1 MIRKSIL
8 VENQE
13 IKDLLSV
20 IKQHYVS
27 DNKNTIQEVSLNHVV
42 NNVYKQD
49 IKNYIRERWYALETK
64 VGHHVTLLEN
74 NYKKSIINKLYKK
87 SRDLNFV
94 IKTRPDDSSKE
105 LHDSI
110 KKASNIDIVIKE
122 FSFFIKNKY

>member
-20 IKQHYVS
+20 IKQHYIS
-27 DNKNTIQEVSLNHVV
+27 DNRNTIQDVSLNHVV
-42 NNVYKQD
+42 NRAYKD
-49 IKNYIRERWYALETK
+49 DVRKYIADRWHALETK
-64 VGHHVTLLEN
+64 VGHQVTLLEN
-74 NYKKSIINKLYKK
+74 NYNKSIINKLYKK

-94 IKTRPDDSSKE
+94 IKTRPDDSSRD

-110 KKASNIDIVIKE
+110 KKVSNIDIVIRE
-122 FSFFIKNKY
+122 FSFS

>member
-13 IKDLLSV
+13 IKDLVSV

-49 IKNYIRERWYALETK
+49 IKNYIRERWYILETK
-64 VGHHVTLLEN
+64 VGHQVTLLEN
-74 NYKKSIINKLYKK
+74 NYKKSIINKLYK

>member
-20 IKQHYVS
+20 IKQHYAS
-27 DNKNTIQEVSLNHVV
+27 DNRKTIQEVSLNHVV
-42 NNVYKQD
+42 NNVYKQN
-49 IKNYIRERWYALETK
+49 IKNYIIEKWYTLETK
-64 VGHHVTLLEN
+64 VGHQITLLEN
-74 NYKKSIINKLYKK
+74 NYNKSIINKLYKK

-94 IKTRPDDSSKE
+94 IKTRPDDSSRE

-110 KKASNIDIVIKE
+110 KSASNIDVVIKE
-122 FSFFIKNKY
+122 FSFFCEK

>member
-20 IKQHYVS
+20 IKQHYTS
-27 DNKNTIQEVSLNHVV
+27 DNRNTIQDVSLNHLV
-42 NNVYKQD
+42 NRVYKAEVR
-49 IKNYIRERWYALETK
+49 KYIVEHWHALETK
-64 VGHHVTLLEN
+64 VGHQVTLLEN
-74 NYKKSIINKLYKK
+74 NYNKSIINKLYKK

-94 IKTRPDDSSKE
+94 IKTRPDDSSRD

-110 KKASNIDIVIKE
+110 KKVSNIDIVIRE
-122 FSFFIKNKY
+122 FSFS

>member
-49 IKNYIRERWYALETK
+49 IKNYIREWWYALETK
-64 VGHHVTLLEN
+64 VGHQVTLLEN

-87 SRDLNFV
+87 FRDLNFV
-94 IKTRPDDSSKE
+94 IKTRPDDLSKE

-122 FSFFIKNKY
+122 FSFFIKK

>member
-20 IKQHYVS
+20 IKQHYTS
-27 DNKNTIQEVSLNHVV
+27 DNRNTIQDVSLNHVV
-42 NNVYKQD
+42 NRVYKAEAR
-49 IKNYIRERWYALETK
+49 KYIVERWHALETK
-64 VGHHVTLLEN
+64 VGHQVTLLEN
-74 NYKKSIINKLYKK
+74 NYNKSIINKLYKK

-94 IKTRPDDSSKE
+94 IKTRPDDSSRD

-110 KKASNIDIVIKE
+110 KKVSNIDIVVRE
-122 FSFFIKNKY
+122 FSFS

>member
-13 IKDLLSV
+13 IKDLLFV

-27 DNKNTIQEVSLNHVV
+27 DNKNTIQDVSLNHVV
-42 NNVYKQD
+42 NRVYKAEVR
-49 IKNYIRERWYALETK
+49 KYIVERWHALETK
-64 VGHHVTLLEN
+64 VGHQVTLLEN
-74 NYKKSIINKLYKK
+74 NYNKSIINKLYKK

-94 IKTRPDDSSKE
+94 IKTRPDDSSID

-110 KKASNIDIVIKE
+110 KKVSNIDIVIRE
-122 FSFFIKNKY
+122 FSFS

>member
-27 DNKNTIQEVSLNHVV
+27 DNKNTIQDVSLNHVV
-42 NNVYKQD
+42 NRVYKD
-49 IKNYIRERWYALETK
+49 DVRKYIADRWHVLETK
-64 VGHHVTLLEN
+64 VGHQVTLLEN
-74 NYKKSIINKLYKK
+74 NYNKSIINKLYKK

-94 IKTRPDDSSKE
+94 IKTRPDDSSKD

-110 KKASNIDIVIKE
+110 KKVSNIDIIIRE
-122 FSFFIKNKY
+122 FSFS